1 MSTKVEEVVISTSA
15 VVVELTPTADGDR
28 QHKNFKEKEKEAF
41 FFITRCPSDQFLKGN
56 NRYITLIHHLTYN
69 RDSRRTCLIFTS
81 KLYEIIFFSYCSFF
95 LLSCKTTE
103 QMSTM
108 QSSILV

>member
-28 QHKNFKEKEKEAF
+28 QHKNFREKEKEAF

-81 KLYEIIFFSYCSFF
+81 KLYERAEATNFFPLNTSFF
-95 LLSCKTTE
+95 LIALSFC
-103 QMSTM
+103 
-108 QSSILV
+108 